1 MSVNVKKRVHV
12 SFFFRLLRNVKKNFF
27 SRYKILDNVKRIR
40 FGLICGLTIILIFF
54 CFYLVN
60 PFFNG
65 DAVFSSYGFFFFG
78 IVFCI
83 FVYYGTKRKC
93 FESFSFDFKNDFFFS
108 QEKQRLKMMK
118 NRKRES
124 REKNILTKLLIMNRL
139 TSSIL
144 IAKMKN
150 HIEEDR
156 LNPLRADHRQR
167 IPLKIDSGKLFKTF
181 LFFIFFLEIKKN
193 LTFNCFFLSVT
204 EAQFRQH

>member
-93 FESFSFDFKNDFFFS
+93 FESFDFDFKNDFFFFVGETTS
-108 QEKQRLKMMK
+108 K
-118 NRKRES
+118 NDEEPKTRVTREEYS
-124 REKNILTKLLIMNRL
+124 YETPDHEPIDIL
-139 TSSIL
+139 
-144 IAKMKN
+144 
-150 HIEEDR
+150 D
-156 LNPLRADHRQR
+156 
-167 IPLKIDSGKLFKTF
+167 IDSEDEKSYRRRS
-181 LFFIFFLEIKKN
+181 IK
-193 LTFNCFFLSVT
+193 SVT
-204 EAQFRQH
+204 SRSSTTDSVKDRFR